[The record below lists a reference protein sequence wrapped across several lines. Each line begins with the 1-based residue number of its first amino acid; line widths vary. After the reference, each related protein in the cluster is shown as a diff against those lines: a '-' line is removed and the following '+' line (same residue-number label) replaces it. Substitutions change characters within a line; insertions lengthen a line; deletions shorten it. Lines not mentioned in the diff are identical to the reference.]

1 MLKTTGVKLFKY
13 LKKDILTLILTII
26 LSIIT
31 VGITI
36 YIPILFGQAID
47 TIIEINNVD
56 FNKLKEILSL
66 VIIIVGINS
75 VCEWIMRILNNKMT
89 YRISK
94 RLRQDAFKKIQK
106 LPFSYLDQKQTGEI
120 VNIIINDVEQLT
132 DGLLLGF
139 TQAFTILMTIIGTL
153 ILMLTINWLIA
164 IVVIVLTPLSL
175 FMCSAR

>member
-1 MLKTTGVKLFKY
+1 MIKRILGV
-13 LKKDILTLILTII
+13 III

-120 VNIIINDVEQLT
+120 VNIKVRISFFKYLN
-132 DGLLLGF
+132 
-139 TQAFTILMTIIGTL
+139 
-153 ILMLTINWLIA
+153 N
-164 IVVIVLTPLSL
+164 LTPVVFNIIYYPL
-175 FMCSAR
+175 